1 MLGRYRESV
10 RTWVEPIGL
19 VLYRRLGLR
28 PNHLTILGLG
38 VSLLA
43 ATAFC
48 TGRTRYGGVLLI
60 MAGLCDFLDGSLAR
74 ASRQVSAFGAFLDS
88 VIDRYSDLVV
98 LLGIVVFFAQ
108 TPHARGAI
116 VAMAGLI
123 GSMMVSYTKAR
134 AESIGVRCTVGMME
148 RPERMICLIAG
159 ALLDLLEPALWVL
172 AVLSNLTAIQRIAFT
187 WRATRDTALLRTLLL
202 TVALLLPGLAVA
214 GSETPS
220 STAEPSTPPAATEPA
235 APAATVEPLTPTVLD
250 PATPPATEPAMP
262 SATEPSGQPAV
273 QPAAPAAIEPS
284 TQPTAA
290 PAPSALPAAPPAP
303 PAAQGIEKGWAAAV
317 EAYQRGE
324 AEPLIREFGT
334 DAARDSVIGD
344 YVRYLLAD
352 ALARVD
358 DFAGARAAALSV
370 ADKYPTS
377 RLVPRALLLAA
388 ALALRAGQDGAA
400 QGDLTRL
407 IAAYP
412 SAPETPAAL
421 YLLGQSAEALGK
433 FDVAAQTYRELRM
446 LAPASGYADGAS
458 DRLVALQS
466 QGVTVTPLTPAQR
479 ADRAERLLQAGV
491 PEQALSEAERL
502 LDDVKQGPVA
512 LRALRI
518 MADSQRRLNRFD
530 AAGRTLGLLADR
542 SSAERRPA
550 LRLELA
556 RVLVRTGDRPR
567 ALTTLDAVLAA
578 GSDADKAEAL
588 YLKARVLEDQAR
600 EAEAIAAYR
609 QVAASYPTR
618 EAAAASLWRLGW
630 LGYLKRDAQAAQQSW
645 MRLAELGGAGTYRYP
660 ALYWAGRAREQAGG
674 DAPKLYGRILAEA
687 PRSYYGL
694 LASARMG
701 RVTEGGVTSSISL
714 PTEPREAIA
723 ADPGFARVE
732 MLRRINLAEDAAQ
745 ELEYAVQG
753 AGADPIRL
761 YGLAGAYVEAE
772 RYHMA
777 LRIMRR
783 HFQPA
788 AATGDP
794 ALPRA
799 FWQIYYPWGWRDDVL
814 AASQGVK
821 LDPYLVAA
829 VVREESSYYPRALS
843 RAGAR
848 GLMQLMPTTAR
859 LMAPA
864 GDLDDPAF
872 NIQLGTRFLA
882 GLLREFNDPRLALA
896 AYNAGPNRVRQWWAA
911 RRSDDIEVFV
921 EQIPFDE
928 TRLYV
933 KRIVI
938 SWGEYRRIYAGP

>member
-1 MLGRYRESV
+1 MLGRYREPV
-10 RTWVEPIGL
+10 RSWVEPVGL
-19 VLYRRLGLR
+19 VLYRRFGLR
-28 PNHLTILGLG
+28 PNHLTLLGLG

-43 ATAFC
+43 ATFFIA
-48 TGRTRYGGVLLI
+48 GRTRYAGLLLI
-60 MAGLCDFLDGSLAR
+60 LAGLCDFLDGSLAR
-74 ASRQVSAFGAFLDS
+74 ASGQVSAFGAFLDS

-98 LLGIVVFFAQ
+98 LLGIVVLYAQ
-108 TPHARGAI
+108 MPHARGAV

-159 ALLDLLEPALWVL
+159 ALFDLLEPALWVL

-187 WRATRDTALLRTLLL
+187 WRATRDTAVLRALFLAL
-202 TVALLLPGLAVA
+202 ALLLPGLAIA
-214 GSETPS
+214 GSETPA
-220 STAEPSTPPAATEPA
+220 TTPEPSTPPAATEPA
-235 APAATVEPLTPTVLD
+235 APAAAEPLTPSVLD
-250 PATPPATEPAMP
+250 SATPPATEPAMP
-262 SATEPSGQPAV
+262 SATEPATQPAV
-273 QPAAPAAIEPS
+273 QPASPATVEPL

-290 PAPSALPAAPPAP
+290 PPPSSPPAVP
-303 PAAQGIEKGWAAAV
+303 PAAQGFEKRWAAAV

-324 AEPLIREFGT
+324 VEPLIREFGT
-334 DAARDSVIGD
+334 EAARDSLIGD
-344 YVRYLLAD
+344 YVRYLLSD

-358 DFAGARAAALSV
+358 DFAGARASALSV

-377 RLVPRALLLAA
+377 RLVPRALLMAA
-388 ALALRAGQDGAA
+388 ALDLRAGQDAAA
-400 QGDLTRL
+400 QGNLTRL
-407 IAAYP
+407 IASYP
-412 SAPETPAAL
+412 NAPETPAAL

-433 FDVAAQTYRELRM
+433 PDLAVQTYRDLRV
-446 LAPASGYADGAS
+446 LSPSSGYADGAS
-458 DRLVALQS
+458 DRLGALQS
-466 QGVTVTPLTPAQR
+466 QGVSVTPLTPAQR
-479 ADRAERLLQAGV
+479 ADRADRLLQGGV
-491 PEQALSEAERL
+491 PDQALSEAERL
-502 LDDVKQGPVA
+502 LDEVKQGPIA

-518 MADSQRRLNRFD
+518 MADGQQRLRRFD
-530 AAGRTLGLLADR
+530 AAARTLGQLVDR
-542 SSAERRPA
+542 SAAERRPG

-556 RVLVRTGDRPR
+556 RVFVRTGDKPR
-567 ALTTLDAVLAA
+567 ALTTLDAVIAA
-578 GSDADKAEAL
+578 GGDADKAEAL
-588 YLKARVLEDQAR
+588 YLKARVLEDQSR
-600 EAEAIAAYR
+600 EAEAIAVYR
-609 QVAASYPTR
+609 QVAANYPTR
-618 EAAAASLWRLGW
+618 EAGAASLWRLGW
-630 LGYLKRDAQAAQQSW
+630 LGYLKKDAQAAQQSW

-660 ALYWAGRAREQAGG
+660 ALYWAGRAREQVGG

-694 LASARMG
+694 LASARIG
-701 RVTEGGVTSSISL
+701 RTKDGGVTSSISL
-714 PTEPREAIA
+714 PAEPREAIA
-723 ADPGFARVE
+723 SDPGFARVE
-732 MLRRINLAEDAAQ
+732 MLRRVNLAEDAAQ
-745 ELEYAVQG
+745 ELEYAVQS
-753 AGADPIRL
+753 AGADPVRL
-761 YGLAGAYVEAE
+761 YGLAGAWVEAE

-799 FWQIYYPWGWRDDVL
+799 FWEIYYPWGWRDDVL
-814 AASQGVK
+814 AASQGVQ

-829 VVREESSYYPRALS
+829 VVREESSYYPRAVS

-848 GLMQLMPTTAR
+848 GLMQLMPTTAQ
-859 LMAPA
+859 LLAPA

-896 AYNAGPNRVRQWWAA
+896 AYNAGPNRVKQWWAS

-938 SWGEYRRIYAGP
+938 SWDEYRRIYAGP